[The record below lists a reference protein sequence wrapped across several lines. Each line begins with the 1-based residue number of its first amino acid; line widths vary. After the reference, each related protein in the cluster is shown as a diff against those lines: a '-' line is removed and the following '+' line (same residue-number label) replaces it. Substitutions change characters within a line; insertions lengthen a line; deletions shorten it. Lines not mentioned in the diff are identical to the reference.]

1 MNPLL
6 LLSALRAR
14 WPVFALLFVG
24 TVVSAAAVS
33 LLLPKSYR
41 ATATLVVDT
50 REEQSLSNPFTPQRE
65 RAAYIQTQVDILT
78 SEKVVR
84 KVIDD
89 LKLAETGWAR
99 EQFAKSKSAR
109 GSVADWLVDALPK
122 GLKVETSQSSVIHV
136 SFSFDAPDVAARI
149 ANGFA
154 KAYLDTVLELRV
166 APMREAA
173 SWFDEQLK
181 SLRVNLERAQARL
194 TEYHQRH
201 GIVAADERL
210 DAEFARLG
218 ELSTQLVRAQ
228 DQTLEAQ
235 ARERQARALLARGGA
250 LVDRVPDV
258 QAHPHIQRLAADL
271 AQGEARLS
279 ELAARYGERHP
290 TYQSQLAE
298 TQGRRVQLA
307 AEMRKIVDGLE
318 ASTRRARAHEAEL
331 RAVLE
336 AQRARVL
343 DLKESRNDLAVL
355 ARDVE
360 TAQKTYDAALQ
371 RFVVSQVESR
381 ANQANA
387 ALLNPAA
394 VPRKP
399 HRPRLTLNVALAALA
414 GIALGCGAVILL
426 ELSDRRV
433 RSFTDLHEVLDV
445 PLLGALGTWNP
456 SARPA
461 LPAPQRVARGLPGP
475 G

>member
-1 MNPLL
+1 VNPSL

-14 WPVFALLFVG
+14 WLIFALLFVG
-24 TVVSAAAVS
+24 TVASAAVVS
-33 LLLPKSYR
+33 VLLPKTYR

-78 SEKVVR
+78 SKQVVR

-99 EQFAKSKSAR
+99 EQFSKSKSVR
-109 GSVADWLVDALPK
+109 GSAADWLVEVLPK
-122 GLKVETSQSSVIHV
+122 GLKVEPSQSSVIDV
-136 SFSFDAPDVAARI
+136 SFSFGDPEVAASL

-173 SWFDEQLK
+173 RWFDEQLK
-181 SLRVNLERAQARL
+181 SLRTNLERAQAKL

-210 DAEFARLG
+210 DTEFARLG

-228 DQTLEAQ
+228 DQRLAAQ
-235 ARERQARALLARGGA
+235 ARERQARTLLARGGVA
-250 LVDRVPDV
+250 DRVPDV

-271 AQGEARLS
+271 AQSEARLQ
-279 ELAARYGERHP
+279 ELGARYGERHP
-290 TYQSQLAE
+290 SYQSQFAE
-298 TQGRRVQLA
+298 TRGRRTQLA
-307 AEMRKIVDGLE
+307 TEMRKIVEGLE
-318 ASTRRARAHEAEL
+318 AATRQARAHESEL
-331 RAVLE
+331 GAALA
-336 AQRARVL
+336 AQRTQLL
-343 DLKESRNDLAVL
+343 DLKETRNELTVL

-387 ALLNPAA
+387 ALLNAA
-394 VPRKP
+394 VVPQKP
-399 HRPRLTLNVALAALA
+399 HRPRPALNVALAGVL
-414 GIALGCGAVILL
+414 GVALGFAAVFLL

-433 RSFTDLHEVLDV
+433 RSFTDLQEELDV
-445 PLLGALGTWNP
+445 PLLGVLGTWNP
-456 SARPA
+456 SVRPA
-461 LPAPQRVARGLPGP
+461 LAGPQRASRFLPRAA
-475 G
+475 

>member
-1 MNPLL
+1 MTPALL
-6 LLSALRAR
+6 LAALRAR
-14 WPVFALLFVG
+14 WLIFAVLLVG
-24 TVVSAAAVS
+24 TVAAAAVVS
-33 LLLPKSYR
+33 LLLPKTYR
-41 ATATLVVDT
+41 AIATLVVDT

-89 LKLAETGWAR
+89 LKLAETDWAR
-99 EQFAKSKSAR
+99 EHFARSKSAR
-109 GSVADWLVDALPK
+109 GSVADWLVEALPK
-122 GLKVETSQSSVIHV
+122 GLKVGTSQSNVIDV
-136 SFSFDAPDVAARI
+136 SFSFTDPVVAASI

-181 SLRVNLERAQARL
+181 SLRTNLERAQAKL

-218 ELSTQLVRAQ
+218 ELSTQVVRAQ
-228 DQTLEAQ
+228 DQTIGAEAS
-235 ARERQARALLARGGA
+235 ERQARTLLARGGA
-250 LVDRVPDV
+250 ADRVPDV

-271 AQGEARLS
+271 AQGEARLQ
-279 ELAARYGERHP
+279 ELAARYGEQHP

-298 TQGRRVQLA
+298 TRGRRAQLA
-307 AEMRKIVDGLE
+307 AEMRKVVDGLE

-331 RAVLE
+331 RAALA

-343 DLKESRNDLAVL
+343 ALKESRDGLAVL

-387 ALLNPAA
+387 ALLNAAA

-399 HRPRLTLNVALAALA
+399 HRPNVTLNVALAAVA
-414 GIALGCGAVILL
+414 GVALGIGIVILL

-433 RSFTDLHEVLDV
+433 RSFTDLREVLDV
-445 PLLGALGTWNP
+445 PLLGVLGTWNP

-461 LPAPQRVARGLPGP
+461 LSGPQRAARVLPSP

>member
-1 MNPLL
+1 MTPAR

-14 WPVFALLFVG
+14 WPIFAVLFAG
-24 TVVSAAAVS
+24 TVAAAAAVS
-33 LLLPKSYR
+33 LLLPKTYR

-65 RAAYIQTQVDILT
+65 RVAYIQTQVDILT
-78 SEKVVR
+78 SDKVVR

-89 LKLAETGWAR
+89 LKLADSEWAR
-99 EQFAKSKSAR
+99 VNFAKSKSAR
-109 GSVADWLVDALPK
+109 GSVADWLVEVLPK
-122 GLKVETSQSSVIHV
+122 GLKVETSQSSVIGV
-136 SFSFDAPDVAARI
+136 SFSFDDPEVAASI

-154 KAYLDTVLELRV
+154 KAYLATVLELRV

-181 SLRVNLERAQARL
+181 SLRSNLERAQARL

-218 ELSTQLVRAQ
+218 ELSTQVVRAQ

-235 ARERQARALLARGGA
+235 ARERQARALLARGGTA
-250 LVDRVPDV
+250 DRVPEV

-271 AQGEARLS
+271 AQGEAKLQ
-279 ELAARYGERHP
+279 ELAARYGEQHP
-290 TYQSQLAE
+290 TYQGQLAE
-298 TQGRRVQLA
+298 TRGRRAQLA

-318 ASTRRARAHEAEL
+318 ASTRQARAHEAEL
-331 RAVLE
+331 RAALAAQRTRVLE
-336 AQRARVL
+336 
-343 DLKESRNDLAVL
+343 LKESRNDLTVL

-387 ALLNPAA
+387 ALLNAAA

-399 HRPRLTLNVALAALA
+399 HRPNVTLNVALAAVA
-414 GIALGCGAVILL
+414 GLALGISIVILL
-426 ELSDRRV
+426 ELSDGRV
-433 RSFTDLHEVLDV
+433 RSLTDLHEVLDV
-445 PLLGALGTWNP
+445 PLLGVLGTWNP
-456 SARPA
+456 SAQSA
-461 LPAPQRVARGLPGP
+461 LPGPQRVARVLPNP